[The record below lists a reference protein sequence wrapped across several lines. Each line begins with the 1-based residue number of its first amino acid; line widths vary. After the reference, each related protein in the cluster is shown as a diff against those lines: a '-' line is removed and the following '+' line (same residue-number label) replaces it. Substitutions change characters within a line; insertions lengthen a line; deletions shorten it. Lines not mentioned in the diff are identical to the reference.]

1 MGLKSV
7 ALLSLACD
15 VLAIAVPREAVPCTF
30 SLTAVGME
38 NGSIRQDTIGQP
50 RIGGM
55 YPKNTYIIE
64 NGSLKD
70 SRGHT
75 CIIAEGSSQ
84 LQCTAGLPN
93 NTPFSLSDNNYVE
106 HDRNSNWLAC
116 PADGPSNDGSSIIF
130 SDAKQDKTGC
140 YAVEILAGGFACA
153 ALGRPSSPG
162 VSSTSSVDSPGSTT
176 TIQGQITTHTTVT
189 VTTAPYPTVE
199 TVVRAEASCPNDIR
213 SGIFQYPHLI
223 VPTSPQSPDHAFGN
237 SYKAYISPTNTTL
250 FNFDIPDQAPYL
262 GTCGLVFQF
271 PYRSQLAWHNEPTF
285 YFSGLEQEVGS
296 NGGLNFALLSGVAD
310 SSTTYNDIAPVD
322 TNYGKT
328 KIVPGN
334 NYTIA
339 TFPCRAGTFT
349 YEVSSVGG
357 VEFNFYQDSR
367 PYAVGLYI
375 VPCS

>member
-1 MGLKSV
+1 MATKFV

-15 VLAIAVPREAVPCTF
+15 VLAVAVSREAIPCTF
-30 SLTAVGME
+30 SLTAVGMDD
-38 NGSIRQDTIGQP
+38 GSVREDTIGQP
-50 RIGGM
+50 RIGGT

-75 CIIAEGSSQ
+75 CIVAEGSSQ

-93 NTPFSLSDNNYVE
+93 NTPFSLSDKNYVE
-106 HDRNSNWLAC
+106 HDYSSNWLAC
-116 PADGPSNDGSSIIF
+116 PADGPGNDRSSSIF
-130 SDAKQDKTGC
+130 SDAKQDQTGC
-140 YAVEILAGGFACA
+140 HAVQLLAGGFACA
-153 ALGRPSSPG
+153 ALGRPSNPQG
-162 VSSTSSVDSPGSTT
+162 SSA
-176 TIQGQITTHTTVT
+176 
-189 VTTAPYPTVE
+189 APYPTVDS
-199 TVVRAEASCPNDIR
+199 VLRSAASCPNDIR
-213 SGIFQYPHLI
+213 SGTFQYPHLI

-237 SYKAYISPTNTTL
+237 SYKAFISPTNTTL

-262 GTCGLVFQF
+262 GACSLVFQF

-310 SSTTYNDIAPVD
+310 SSTTYNDIAPID

-357 VEFNFYQDSR
+357 IEFDFYQDSR